1 MNRYD
6 FQKIAR
12 IRIREAKVLLD
23 NGFYDGAYY
32 LAGYAVECAL
42 KACIAK
48 ETKRYDFPEK
58 ESAIRM
64 HTHNLRS
71 LLTESKLDSAFQLET
86 SKNKIFEQNWSVT
99 KDWSER
105 YRYSLRSDKKAAE
118 DLYSAITSRTNGILI
133 WLKKHW

>member
-1 MNRYD
+1 
-6 FQKIAR
+6 
-12 IRIREAKVLLD
+12 
-23 NGFYDGAYY
+23 
-32 LAGYAVECAL
+32 
-42 KACIAK
+42 
-48 ETKRYDFPEK
+48 
-58 ESAIRM
+58 M

-86 SKNKIFEQNWSVT
+86 SKNRIFEQNWSVT